1 MRSQVTRKMP
11 FTEEQMQKIYN
22 TNIIDFAREHGFEVE
37 KGDKATLHVKNSGG
51 LYLFKHGRG
60 FYCFTEE
67 KGGNIV
73 EFAMKYLNMEK
84 LEAME
89 LILGI
94 KAYEQKTH
102 VVAPQEKP
110 ERGELQLPP
119 RDQNDRRV
127 FAYLTKT
134 RKIDPE
140 IVQDMMKQGRVY
152 QSRQEING
160 KIRVNCAFIGYD
172 EKEVPRYCALRGP
185 SADSSF
191 RQDMENSDKTY
202 GFTMTGRSQRV
213 YEFEAPIDAMSHA
226 TLCKMQGIDWRKDYR
241 VSEGCLS
248 SRALR
253 HFLEHHPEIKEI
265 VLCYD
270 NDVDGKL
277 ADGTPHNHGQVRAEE
292 EKRNFE
298 AQGYRVYIQTP
309 TQKDFNKMLTSLYDR
324 PAVYVEEE
332 ADEMER

>member
-89 LILGI
+89 LILGS
-94 KAYEQKTH
+94 KAYEQTTH

-202 GFTMTGRSQRV
+202 GFIMTGRSQRV
-213 YEFEAPIDAMSHA
+213 YEFEAPIDAMSHVPV
-226 TLCKMQGIDWRKDYR
+226 GIPVKKGVINRAALNEWWKGRAIPA
-241 VSEGCLS
+241 
-248 SRALR
+248 SRAGIR
-253 HFLEHHPEIKEI
+253 NALEQ
-265 VLCYD
+265 L
-270 NDVDGKL
+270 NL
-277 ADGTPHNHGQVRAEE
+277 ST
-292 EKRNFE
+292 
-298 AQGYRVYIQTP
+298 
-309 TQKDFNKMLTSLYDR
+309 TQKLLEQCLGLSLSDQYWIC
-324 PAVYVEEE
+324 PAGSGIEWS
-332 ADEMER
+332 